1 VQVRPDLLSGYDLQ
15 FSSLDKVL
23 WPATGFTKGQMLDYY
38 ARVAP
43 VLLAHVADRPLT
55 LGRFPDGVDGR
66 GFAQIEC
73 RGRPTWMETA
83 AVELRDGRVRNFC
96 LARDQRSL
104 LWIANLGTI
113 ELHVF
118 LGMGRSLEQPSAVL
132 FDLDPEPPAG
142 LADACRVALLVR
154 ERLAACGLQAVAKT
168 TGGSGLH
175 VLVPLNSPHTYAQTR
190 AFAREIARSLARD
203 ERGVAATAARRD
215 RRAGAVLVDW
225 AQNNERRSMVA
236 PYSLRA
242 NVLPLVSAPVSW
254 AEVTTRGEALRFGP
268 AEALERIERLGDL
281 FEPALREA
289 QRLPEP

>member
-1 VQVRPDLLSGYDLQ
+1 VEL
-15 FSSLDKVL
+15 SSLDKVL
-23 WPATGFTKGQMLDYY
+23 WPAIGFTKGQMLDYY

-55 LGRFPDGVDGR
+55 LGRFPDGVDGP

-73 RGRPTWMETA
+73 RGRPEWVDTA
-83 AVELRDGRVRNFC
+83 AVRLRDGRLRNFC
-96 LARDQRSL
+96 LARDVRSL

-118 LGMGRSLEQPSAVL
+118 LGAGRALERPAAVL

-142 LADACRVALLVR
+142 LEDACRVAMLVR
-154 ERLAACGLQAVAKT
+154 ERLVSCRLRPVAKT

-190 AFAREIARSLARD
+190 AFARGIARSLA
-203 ERGVAATAARRD
+203 EEARGVVASAGPRD
-215 RRAGAVLVDW
+215 RRAGTVLIDW
-225 AQNNERRSMVA
+225 AQNSERRSMVA

-242 NVLPLVSAPVSW
+242 NVVPLVSAPVSW
-254 AEVTTRGEALRFGP
+254 EEVETGGEALRFGP

-281 FEPALREA
+281 FEPALREV
-289 QRLPEP
+289 QSLPVPPTLS

>member
-1 VQVRPDLLSGYDLQ
+1 MTVE
-15 FSSLDKVL
+15 FSSLDKVM
-23 WPATGFTKGQMLDYY
+23 WPAIGFTKRQMLDYY

-83 AVELRDGRVRNFC
+83 PVRLRDGRLRNFC
-96 LARDQRSL
+96 LARDVRSL

-118 LGMGRSLEQPSAVL
+118 LGVGRALEQPSAVL

-154 ERLAACGLQAVAKT
+154 DRLTAWGLRAVAKT
-168 TGGSGLH
+168 TGASGLH
-175 VLVPLNSPHTYAQTR
+175 LLVPLNSPHTYAQTR
-190 AFAREIARSLARD
+190 TFARGIAQSLARD
-203 ERGVAATAARRD
+203 EHGVAASAGRRD
-215 RRAGAVLVDW
+215 QRTGTVLVDW
-225 AQNNERRSMVA
+225 AQNSERRSMIA

-254 AEVTTRGEALRFGP
+254 EEVAAGGESLRFGP
-268 AEALERIERLGDL
+268 AEALERVERLGDL
-281 FEPALREA
+281 FEPALRSV
-289 QRLPEP
+289 QRLPVASTLQPGS